1 MKLKVQ
7 YENHYYDEMEEMEE
21 ELLAKLGEH
30 RHKTG
35 RPIRFVCLLSYS
47 SLVHLQHL
55 VHPPHHTFPSAIL
68 YVREGLNGKKNVFFW
83 ALPE

>member
-35 RPIRFVCLLSYS
+35 RPIRSV
-47 SLVHLQHL
+47 
-55 VHPPHHTFPSAIL
+55 L
-68 YVREGLNGKKNVFFW
+68 Y
-83 ALPE
+83 

>member
-21 ELLAKLGEH
+21 ELLAKLGEN

-35 RPIRFVCLLSYS
+35 RPIRSVLYYTKDYELMMTMTMTLL
-47 SLVHLQHL
+47 LMMMMMM
-55 VHPPHHTFPSAIL
+55 TI
-68 YVREGLNGKKNVFFW
+68 
-83 ALPE
+83 